1 MSLNNR
7 IFPGFLKSVDTT
19 GKSASFEN
27 LRTFVWPSAEP
38 LHPYRKPL
46 HSRDPFEVR
55 PKYQTKYPT
64 SSRFV
69 CSCWVSFV
77 EFHDLIQSL
86 FHASMQGT
94 AKEKWAGRKQYFISS
109 ARHFAPLFNVQ
120 THETVGGTAIPCPE
134 ADKVKTWS
142 FFFFSF
148 IDTLHGFS
156 ILLSYF
162 QDTKCFALHRAHF
175 FKAPLWGFEC
185 LRLPGAPSN
194 KEYLRRSGY

>member
-7 IFPGFLKSVDTT
+7 IFHGFLKSVDTT

-27 LRTFVWPSAEP
+27 LQTFVWPSAEP

-46 HSRDPFEVR
+46 HSRDPLEVR
-55 PKYQTKYPT
+55 PKYQTKYST

-86 FHASMQGT
+86 FHASVHGT

-109 ARHFAPLFNVQ
+109 ARHFAPLFNIQ
-120 THETVGGTAIPCPE
+120 THETVGGDCYHAQRPTRLKL
-134 ADKVKTWS
+134 DH
-142 FFFFSF
+142 FFFSF
-148 IDTLHGFS
+148 THTLHEFS

-162 QDTKCFALHRAHF
+162 QDTKCFALNRAHF
-175 FKAPLWGFEC
+175 FKAPLFTFQQTVFE
-185 LRLPGAPSN
+185 
-194 KEYLRRSGY
+194 

>member
-7 IFPGFLKSVDTT
+7 IFHGFLKSVDTT

-27 LRTFVWPSAEP
+27 LQTFVWPSAEP

-46 HSRDPFEVR
+46 HSRDPLEVR
-55 PKYQTKYPT
+55 PKYQTKYST

-86 FHASMQGT
+86 FHASVQGT
-94 AKEKWAGRKQYFISS
+94 AKEKWAGRKQVLYFLGSS
-109 ARHFAPLFNVQ
+109 FRTTLQYPNAWNSR
-120 THETVGGTAIPCPE
+120 GGLLSCPE

-142 FFFFSF
+142 FFFCIYTYTAWIFYS
-148 IDTLHGFS
+148 S
-156 ILLSYF
+156 
-162 QDTKCFALHRAHF
+162 
-175 FKAPLWGFEC
+175 
-185 LRLPGAPSN
+185 
-194 KEYLRRSGY
+194 